1 MPSGRFGFIICK
13 GNGGCGQVIGRTL
26 LINKM
31 NDHDRENSLYD
42 LQLSPALADFFRVL
56 GDPTRTRLISV
67 LLEREICVTELASH
81 LQMTQ
86 SAVSHQL
93 NILKAHKMVVQRRNG
108 KQMFYSAANQ
118 SIRAIMET
126 GLEYLAENAEKRC

>member
-1 MPSGRFGFIICK
+1 MLFRS
-13 GNGGCGQVIGRTL
+13 IGRTL

-126 GLEYLAENAEKRC
+126 GLEYLAENAEKRS

>member
-1 MPSGRFGFIICK
+1 
-13 GNGGCGQVIGRTL
+13 
-26 LINKM
+26 M

-42 LQLSPALADFFRVL
+42 LQLAPALADFFRVL
-56 GDPTRTRLISV
+56 GDPTRTRLISI
-67 LLEREICVTELASH
+67 LLAQE
-81 LQMTQ
+81 QMTQ

-126 GLEYLAENAEKRC
+126 GLEYLAENAEKRS

>member
-1 MPSGRFGFIICK
+1 
-13 GNGGCGQVIGRTL
+13 
-26 LINKM
+26 M

-42 LQLSPALADFFRVL
+42 LQLSPAALADFFRVL

-93 NILKAHKMVVQRRNG
+93 ISLKAHKMVVQRRNG

-126 GLEYLAENAEKRC
+126 GLEYLAENAEKRS